1 MKYWSLLLMLCISR
15 TYAQQNPATFV
26 CHYYGNSSQVD
37 EICRNMQRYIS
48 AGRAEKEVKKIASLM
63 NLSHCPFQMV
73 ECDNTDNCFA
83 TLVEGVPTII
93 YDRDFLNRVEEVTTK
108 DWAAISILAH
118 EVGHLAYYHPTSPR
132 TDQRQ
137 KELEADEFSGACLF
151 KLGASL
157 EEAQLAINHFQDET
171 GNNTHPPR
179 WERLKAI
186 EKGWKEEWT
195 KAGGKMV
202 ENKNEEAQI
211 SIADETQKEIM
222 QPVYTRPQVV
232 DNHQTGCIEGNCSE
246 GLGYFIHSSQG
257 SYKGLWKDG
266 KRHGA
271 GIHYDPQGY
280 KIYEGDWIAG
290 KRDGNGIYYFE
301 TGEVFQGIFINDR
314 PSSSGEYVLN
324 NATSTEIVK
333 LRYVHADGT
342 EEIIRVKKGN

>member
-1 MKYWSLLLMLCISR
+1 MKYWSILLMMCISS
-15 TYAQQNPATFV
+15 TYAQQNQATFI
-26 CHYYGNSSQVD
+26 CHYYGNSNQVE
-37 EICRNMQRYIS
+37 EICQNMQRYIS

-63 NLSHCPFQMV
+63 NLSRSPFQMV

-137 KELEADEFSGACLF
+137 KELEADEFSGACLY

-157 EEAQLAINHFQDET
+157 EEAQLAINHFQDEM

-179 WERLKAI
+179 AERLQAI
-186 EKGWKEEWT
+186 EKGWKEEWA
-195 KAGGKMV
+195 KSGGKLSEEKEEEPIV
-202 ENKNEEAQI
+202 NETVPEI
-211 SIADETQKEIM
+211 VDEI
-222 QPVYTRPQVV
+222 PQRV
-232 DNHQTGCIEGNCSE
+232 DNRRVGCIEGNCSE

-257 SYKGLWKDG
+257 SYKGLWKEG
-266 KRHGA
+266 KRHGV
-271 GIHYDPQGY
+271 GIHYDAQGY
-280 KIYEGDWIAG
+280 KIYEGDWNLG
-290 KRDGNGIYYFE
+290 KREGNGIYYFE
-301 TGEVFQGIFINDR
+301 TGDVFQGLFINDR
-314 PSSSGEYVLN
+314 PSSSGEYILTN
-324 NATSTEIVK
+324 PKTTEIQK